1 MNLCFLC
8 GKILSEID
16 FKFILTGKNYSIA
29 NFTLRLFDGTL
40 LYVKVYDDVADY
52 SYRKLNCGDVIFCEA
67 IVMSTGVFVKYIEIF
82 TA

>member
-8 GKILSEID
+8 GKISSKID

-29 NFTLRLFDGTL
+29 KFTLKLFDGTL
-40 LYVKVYDDVADY
+40 LYVKVFDDVADY

-67 IVMSTGVFVKYIEIF
+67 IVMNAEIFVRHIEIC
-82 TA
+82 